1 MAKRSSRSR
10 PAGEPKLYYPP
21 LGGLYNATWDLWYP
35 LIRITAGLML
45 IPHGWPKVV
54 AGASAIAANVLARRG
69 IEPALPLAYLII
81 FLETVGGICIA
92 IGFLTR
98 PFAALLVIEFLVI
111 IFKAHLPNGW
121 LVGVNGAEFAVLWG
135 VVLLAILIRGGGPY
149 SVDRAIGK
157 EV

>member
-1 MAKRSSRSR
+1 MNGQS
-10 PAGEPKLYYPP
+10 GQPKLVIPG
-21 LGGLYNATWDLWYP
+21 LGGLYASLHDLAYP
-35 LIRITAGLML
+35 LVRITAGLML
-45 IPHGWPKVV
+45 LPHGWPKMMKMG
-54 AGASAIAANVLARRG
+54 AGAVAANVLARRG

-98 PFAALLVIEFLVI
+98 PFALLLLLEFLVI

-121 LVGVNGAEFAVLWG
+121 SVGANGAEFVVMWG
-135 VVLLAILIRGGGPY
+135 VLFLAILIRGGGPY